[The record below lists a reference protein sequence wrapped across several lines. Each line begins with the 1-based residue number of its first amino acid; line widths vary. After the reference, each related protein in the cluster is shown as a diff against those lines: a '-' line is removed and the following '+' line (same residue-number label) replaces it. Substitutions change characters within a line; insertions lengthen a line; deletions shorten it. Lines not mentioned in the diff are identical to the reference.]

1 MSITLQTETGASAP
15 IMIDWI
21 GANVA
26 TYGPWLVGGMA
37 MFETA
42 LIIGL
47 VLPTEPTLVVAT
59 AFALQGHF
67 SFASVVGAAVL
78 GAALGDSTGFVVGR
92 WGGPRILGGGG
103 RLARMARRHQDRT
116 LRLFEKHAGV
126 SVSLA
131 RMVPFVRTLMPL
143 VAGSSGVAYRRFLLF
158 DFIGIAGWAL
168 LGLGI
173 AYGGARSWE
182 VGVDSV
188 GLGWATSA
196 GVALI
201 AVFLVLKKLSFVAEV
216 VSEPVSV
223 GLTGNIAAGKST
235 VASLWRDVGVP
246 VVSADDLAR
255 RILELGSPGL
265 SVIVEVFGEEILEA
279 DGSLNRKALASVVFQ
294 DEEARHRLEAIVHP
308 RIRVLRDRWMRERMA
323 GHDTICVSE
332 IPLLF
337 EVGLEDDF
345 DAIVFV
351 DASQKIRLD
360 RLSDRRG
367 ISAERARA
375 IMEAQM
381 DPALKRE
388 RATHSIVNEED
399 LEALE
404 DNALDVL
411 ARLRGGAVLRR
422 QPKEGRLRIDMHM
435 HTQASFDCLSD
446 PRKLIAAASDR
457 GVQRI
462 AITDHNRVST
472 ALEMAE
478 AFPDSVIPG
487 EEVKTKEGIDVI
499 GLYIEELIPKGTPAR
514 EVCRRVKDQGG
525 LVYLP
530 HPYARGK
537 GGSGRYAEEL
547 APLVDIIEVFNARLH
562 PGRLNDKGEELAD
575 RWSKPRGAGSDAHM
589 LGEVA
594 GAWVEVDQ
602 HPNEPA
608 AFLAALEH
616 AKVRGVT
623 TPWVVHLAST
633 WAKVR
638 KRLPAA
644 PN

>member
-1 MSITLQTETGASAP
+1 
-15 IMIDWI
+15 MIDWI
-21 GANVA
+21 GANIA
-26 TYGPWLVGGMA
+26 IYGPWLVGGMA

-67 SFASVVGAAVL
+67 SFGSVVGAAVL
-78 GAALGDSTGFVVGR
+78 GAALGDSTGFMIGR
-92 WGGPRILGGGG
+92 WGGSRVLGGRG
-103 RLARMARRHQDRT
+103 RVARMARRHQDRA
-116 LRLFEKHAGV
+116 LDLFEKHAGL

-143 VAGSSGVAYRRFLLF
+143 IAGSTGVAYRRFLAF
-158 DFIGIAGWAL
+158 DLLGITGWAF

-182 VGVDSV
+182 IGVGSV
-188 GLGWATSA
+188 GLGWATLGGA
-196 GVALI
+196 GLI
-201 AVFLVLKKLSFVAEV
+201 AAFLVLKGLLLRSSVMGNA
-216 VSEPVSV
+216 VSV

-246 VVSADDLAR
+246 VASADDLAR
-255 RILELGSPGL
+255 RVVEPGSPGL
-265 SVIVEVFGEEILEA
+265 SAVVEVFGEDILEA
-279 DGSLNRKALASVVFQ
+279 DGSLNRGALSSVVFQ
-294 DEEARHRLEAIVHP
+294 DEEARHRLEAVVHP
-308 RIRVLRDRWMRERMA
+308 RVRVLRDRWMRERMA
-323 GHDTICVSE
+323 RHDVICVSE

-337 EVGLEDDF
+337 EVGLENEF
-345 DAIVFV
+345 DATVVV
-351 DASQKIRLD
+351 DASEEIRLE
-360 RLSDRRG
+360 RLCDARG
-367 ISAERARA
+367 FSPEKART

-381 DPALKRE
+381 DPGLKRE
-388 RATHSIVNEED
+388 RATHLLVNEGD
-399 LEALE
+399 IQALE
-404 DNALDVL
+404 DQALEVL
-411 ARLRGGAVLRR
+411 AHLRRGAVARH
-422 QPKEGRLRIDMHM
+422 QPKEGRLRIDMHI

-446 PRKLIAAASDR
+446 PRKVLAAASAR
-457 GVQRI
+457 GVRRI
-462 AITDHNRVST
+462 AITDHNRVTT

-478 AFPDSVIPG
+478 AFPDSVIAG

-499 GLYIEELIPKGTPAR
+499 GLYIEEVIPKGTPAR

-562 PGRLNDKGEELAD
+562 PGHLNDQGEELAD

-594 GAWVEVDQ
+594 GAWVEVAQ

-608 AFLAALEH
+608 ALLAALEH
-616 AKVRGVT
+616 AQVRGVT

-638 KRLPAA
+638 KRLPLA

>member
-1 MSITLQTETGASAP
+1 
-15 IMIDWI
+15 MIEWI
-21 GANVA
+21 GANIA
-26 TYGPWLVGGMA
+26 IYGPWLVGGMA

-67 SFASVVGAAVL
+67 SFGSVVGAAVL
-78 GAALGDSTGFVVGR
+78 GAALGDSAGFMLGR
-92 WGGPRILGGGG
+92 WGGPRVLGGRG
-103 RLARMARRHQDRT
+103 RIARMARRHQDRA
-116 LRLFEKHAGV
+116 LDLFERHAGL

-143 VAGSSGVAYRRFLLF
+143 VAGSTGVAYRRFLAF
-158 DFIGIAGWAL
+158 DLLGITGWAF

-173 AYGGARSWE
+173 AYAGAQSWE
-182 VGVDSV
+182 IGVGSV
-188 GLGWATSA
+188 GLGWATLGGA
-196 GVALI
+196 GLI
-201 AVFLVLKKLSFVAEV
+201 AAFLVLKGLLLRPSVGD
-216 VSEPVSV
+216 PVSV

-246 VVSADDLAR
+246 VASADELAR
-255 RILELGSPGL
+255 RVVEPGSPGL
-265 SVIVEVFGEEILEA
+265 SAVVEVFGEDILEA
-279 DGSLNRKALASVVFQ
+279 DGSLNRGALSSLVFQ
-294 DEEARHRLEAIVHP
+294 DEEARHRLEAVVHP
-308 RIRVLRDRWMRERMA
+308 RVRVLRDRWMRERMA
-323 GHDTICVSE
+323 GHDVICVSE

-337 EVGLEDDF
+337 EVGLENEF
-345 DAIVFV
+345 DATVVV
-351 DASQKIRLD
+351 DASEKIRLD
-360 RLSDRRG
+360 RLRDERG
-367 ISAERARA
+367 LSPEQARA
-375 IMEAQM
+375 IMETQM
-381 DPALKRE
+381 DPGLKRE
-388 RATHSIVNEED
+388 RATHLLVNEGD
-399 LEALE
+399 IQALE
-404 DNALDVL
+404 DQALEVL
-411 ARLRGGAVLRR
+411 AHLRRGAVARH

-446 PRKLIAAASDR
+446 PRKVLAAASAR
-457 GVQRI
+457 GVRRI
-462 AITDHNRVST
+462 AITDHNRITT

-499 GLYIEELIPKGTPAR
+499 GLYIEEVIPKGTPAR

-530 HPYARGK
+530 HPYARGQ

-562 PGRLNDKGEELAD
+562 PEHLNDQGEELAD
-575 RWSKPRGAGSDAHM
+575 HWSKPRGAGSDAHM

-594 GAWVEVDQ
+594 GAWVEVNQ

-608 AFLAALEH
+608 ALLAALEH
-616 AKVRGVT
+616 GQVRGVT
-623 TPWVVHLAST
+623 RPWAVHLAST

-638 KRLPAA
+638 KRLPYAR
-644 PN
+644 N

>member
-1 MSITLQTETGASAP
+1 
-15 IMIDWI
+15 MIEWI

-26 TYGPWLVGGMA
+26 IYGPWLVGGMA

-67 SFASVVGAAVL
+67 SFGSVVGAAVL
-78 GAALGDSTGFVVGR
+78 GAALGDSAGFMIGR
-92 WGGPRILGGGG
+92 WGGPRVLGGRG
-103 RLARMARRHQDRT
+103 RIARMARRHQDRA
-116 LRLFEKHAGV
+116 LDLFERHAGL

-143 VAGSSGVAYRRFLLF
+143 VAGSTGVAYRRFLAF
-158 DFIGIAGWAL
+158 DLLGITGWAF

-173 AYGGARSWE
+173 AYAGARSWE
-182 VGVDSV
+182 IGVGSV
-188 GLGWATSA
+188 GLGWAMLGGA
-196 GVALI
+196 GLI
-201 AVFLVLKKLSFVAEV
+201 AAFLVLKGLLLRPSVGDA
-216 VSEPVSV
+216 VSV
-223 GLTGNIAAGKST
+223 GLTGNIAAGKSA
-235 VASLWRDVGVP
+235 VASLWKDVGVP

-255 RILELGSPGL
+255 RVVEPGSPGL
-265 SVIVEVFGEEILEA
+265 SAVVEVFGEDILEA
-279 DGSLNRKALASVVFQ
+279 DGSLNRGALSSVVFQ
-294 DEEARHRLEAIVHP
+294 DEEARHRLEAVIHP
-308 RIRVLRDRWMRERMA
+308 RVRVLRDRWMRERMA
-323 GHDTICVSE
+323 GHDVICVSE

-337 EVGLEDDF
+337 EVGLENEF
-345 DAIVFV
+345 DATVVV
-351 DASQKIRLD
+351 DASEKIRLA
-360 RLSDRRG
+360 RLRDERG
-367 ISAERARA
+367 LSPEQAQA
-375 IMEAQM
+375 IMETQM
-381 DPALKRE
+381 DPGLKRE
-388 RATHSIVNEED
+388 RATHLLVNEGD
-399 LEALE
+399 VQALE
-404 DNALDVL
+404 DQALEVL
-411 ARLRGGAVLRR
+411 AHLRRGAVARH

-446 PRKLIAAASDR
+446 PRKVLAAASAR
-457 GVQRI
+457 GVRRI
-462 AITDHNRVST
+462 AITDHNRITT

-487 EEVKTKEGIDVI
+487 EEVRTKEGIDVI
-499 GLYIEELIPKGTPAR
+499 GLYIEEVIPKGTPAS

-562 PGRLNDKGEELAD
+562 PGHLNDQGEELAD

-594 GAWVEVDQ
+594 GAWVEVAQ

-608 AFLAALEH
+608 ALLAALEH
-616 AKVRGVT
+616 AQVRGVT
-623 TPWVVHLAST
+623 SHWAVHLAST

-638 KRLPAA
+638 KRLPHARK
-644 PN
+644 

>member
-1 MSITLQTETGASAP
+1 
-15 IMIDWI
+15 MIEWI
-21 GANVA
+21 GANIEL
-26 TYGPWLVGGMA
+26 YGPWLVGGMA

-47 VLPTEPTLVVAT
+47 FLPTEPTLIVAT

-67 SFASVVGAAVL
+67 SFAAVAGAAVL
-78 GAALGDSTGFVVGR
+78 GAALGDSTGFMVGR
-92 WGGPRILGGGG
+92 WGGRRLLRGSGP
-103 RLARMARRHQDRT
+103 LARMARRHQDHA
-116 LRLFEKHAGV
+116 LDLFDRHAGY

-131 RMVPFVRTLMPL
+131 RLVPFVRTLMPL
-143 VAGSSGVAYRRFLLF
+143 VAGSTSVAYRHFLAF
-158 DFIGIAGWAL
+158 DLLGIAGWASV
-168 LGLGI
+168 GLGI
-173 AYGGARSWE
+173 AYAAARGWE
-182 VGVDSV
+182 IGVDSLGV
-188 GLGWATSA
+188 GWATIA
-196 GVALI
+196 GVGLI
-201 AVFLVLKKLSFVAEV
+201 VAVLVLKWFLLGTPKVEST
-216 VSEPVSV
+216 VSV

-235 VASLWRDVGVP
+235 VSTLWRDVGVP
-246 VVSADDLAR
+246 VVSADELAR
-255 RILELGSPGL
+255 RAVEPGSPGL
-265 SVIVEVFGEEILEA
+265 SAVVDVFGEEILEA
-279 DGSLNRKALASVVFQ
+279 DGTLNRGALASVVFQ

-308 RIRVLRDRWMRERMA
+308 RVRVLRDRWMRERLA
-323 GHDTICVSE
+323 NEDTICVSE

-345 DAIVFV
+345 DATVVV
-351 DASQKIRLD
+351 DASEKIRLD
-360 RLSDRRG
+360 RLRETRDLS
-367 ISAERARA
+367 IERARA
-375 IMEAQM
+375 VMEAQM
-381 DPALKRE
+381 DPEVKRE
-388 RATHSIVNEED
+388 RATHVLVNEGD
-399 LEALE
+399 IQALE
-404 DNALDVL
+404 DQATDVL
-411 ARLRGGAVLRR
+411 THLRR
-422 QPKEGRLRIDMHM
+422 SVVARHQPKEGRLRVDMHM

-446 PRKLIAAASDR
+446 PRRVIEAAAAR

-478 AFPDSVIPG
+478 AYPDSVIPG

-499 GLYIEELIPKGTPAR
+499 GLYVEEEIPKGTPAR

-562 PGRLNDKGEELAD
+562 PGNLNELGEELAA

-608 AFLAALEH
+608 ALLAALEY
-616 AKVRGVT
+616 AQVRGVT

-638 KRLPAA
+638 KRLPRA
-644 PN
+644 PR

>member
-1 MSITLQTETGASAP
+1 
-15 IMIDWI
+15 MIEWI

-26 TYGPWLVGGMA
+26 IYGPWLVGGMA

-67 SFASVVGAAVL
+67 SFGSVVGAAVL
-78 GAALGDSTGFVVGR
+78 GAALGDSAGFMIGR
-92 WGGPRILGGGG
+92 WGGPRVLGGRG
-103 RLARMARRHQDRT
+103 RIARMARRHQDRA
-116 LRLFEKHAGV
+116 LDLFERHAGL

-143 VAGSSGVAYRRFLLF
+143 VAGSTGVAYRRFLAF
-158 DFIGIAGWAL
+158 DLLGITGWAF

-173 AYGGARSWE
+173 AYAGARSWE
-182 VGVDSV
+182 IGVGSV
-188 GLGWATSA
+188 GLGWATLGGA
-196 GVALI
+196 GLI
-201 AVFLVLKKLSFVAEV
+201 AAFLVLKGLLLRPSVGDA
-216 VSEPVSV
+216 VSV
-223 GLTGNIAAGKST
+223 GLTGNIAAGKSA
-235 VASLWRDVGVP
+235 VASLWKDVGVP

-255 RILELGSPGL
+255 RVVEPGSPGL
-265 SVIVEVFGEEILEA
+265 SAVVEVFGEDILEA
-279 DGSLNRKALASVVFQ
+279 DGSLNRGALSSVVFQ
-294 DEEARHRLEAIVHP
+294 DEEARHRLEAVIHP
-308 RIRVLRDRWMRERMA
+308 RVRVLRDRWMRERMA
-323 GHDTICVSE
+323 GHDVICVSE

-337 EVGLEDDF
+337 EVGLENEF
-345 DAIVFV
+345 DATVVV
-351 DASQKIRLD
+351 DASEKIRLA
-360 RLSDRRG
+360 RLRDERG
-367 ISAERARA
+367 LSPEQAQA
-375 IMEAQM
+375 IMETQM
-381 DPALKRE
+381 DPGLKRE
-388 RATHSIVNEED
+388 RATHLLVNEGD
-399 LEALE
+399 VQALE
-404 DNALDVL
+404 DQALEVL
-411 ARLRGGAVLRR
+411 AHLRRGAVARH

-446 PRKLIAAASDR
+446 PRKVLAAASAR
-457 GVQRI
+457 GVRRI
-462 AITDHNRVST
+462 AITDHNRITT

-487 EEVKTKEGIDVI
+487 EEVRTKEGIDVI
-499 GLYIEELIPKGTPAR
+499 GLYIEEVIPKGTPAS

-562 PGRLNDKGEELAD
+562 PGHLNDQGEELAD

-594 GAWVEVDQ
+594 GAWVEVAQ

-608 AFLAALEH
+608 ALLAALEH
-616 AKVRGVT
+616 AQVRGVT
-623 TPWVVHLAST
+623 SPWAVHLAST

-638 KRLPAA
+638 KRLPHARK
-644 PN
+644 

>member
-1 MSITLQTETGASAP
+1 
-15 IMIDWI
+15 MIEWI
-21 GANVA
+21 GANIA
-26 TYGPWLVGGMA
+26 IYGPWLVFGMA

-67 SFASVVGAAVL
+67 SFGSVVAAALL
-78 GAALGDSTGFVVGR
+78 GAALGDSAGFMVGR
-92 WGGPRILGGGG
+92 WGGRRVLTGRGRI
-103 RLARMARRHQDRT
+103 ARMARRHQDRA
-116 LRLFEKHAGV
+116 LDLFEKHAGL

-143 VAGSSGVAYRRFLLF
+143 VAGSTGVAYRRFLAF
-158 DFIGIAGWAL
+158 DLLGIAGWGF
-168 LGLGI
+168 LGLGV
-173 AYGGARSWE
+173 AYAGARSWQIG
-182 VGVDSV
+182 VGSV

-196 GVALI
+196 GVVLVA
-201 AVFLVLKKLSFVAEV
+201 AFLVVKGLFFRASVAGEA
-216 VSEPVSV
+216 VSV

-235 VASLWRDVGVP
+235 VASLWKDVGVP
-246 VVSADDLAR
+246 VASADDLAR
-255 RILELGSPGL
+255 RAVEPGSPGL
-265 SVIVEVFGEEILEA
+265 SAVVEAFGEDVLEA
-279 DGSLNRKALASVVFQ
+279 DGSLNREALSSVVFE
-294 DEEARHRLEAIVHP
+294 DEEARHRLEAVVQP

-323 GHDTICVSE
+323 SRDAICVSE

-337 EVGLEDDF
+337 EVGLENDF
-345 DAIVFV
+345 DATVV
-351 DASQKIRLD
+351 VHASEKIRLD
-360 RLSDRRG
+360 RLREERG
-367 ISAERARA
+367 LSPERARA
-375 IMEAQM
+375 IMETQM
-381 DPALKRE
+381 DPGLKRE
-388 RATHSIVNEED
+388 RATHLLVNEGDLGTLED
-399 LEALE
+399 QALE
-404 DNALDVL
+404 VL
-411 ARLRGGAVLRR
+411 THIRRDAVVRNL
-422 QPKEGRLRIDMHM
+422 PKEGRMRIDMHM
-435 HTQASFDCLSD
+435 HTRVSFDCLSD
-446 PRKLIAAASDR
+446 PRKVMAAASAR

-462 AITDHNRVST
+462 AITDHNRVT
-472 ALEMAE
+472 AALEMAE

-499 GLYIEELIPKGTPAR
+499 GLYIEELIPKGTPIR

-547 APLVDIIEVFNARLH
+547 APLVDVIEVFNARLH
-562 PGRLNDKGEELAD
+562 PGSLNARAEELAD

-608 AFLAALEH
+608 ALLAALEH

-638 KRLPAA
+638 KRLPGARS
-644 PN
+644 

>member
-1 MSITLQTETGASAP
+1 
-15 IMIDWI
+15 MIEWI

-26 TYGPWLVGGMA
+26 IYGPWLVGGMA

-67 SFASVVGAAVL
+67 SFGSVVGAAVL
-78 GAALGDSTGFVVGR
+78 GAALGDSAGFMIGR
-92 WGGPRILGGGG
+92 WGGPRVLGGRG
-103 RLARMARRHQDRT
+103 RVARMARRHQDRA
-116 LRLFEKHAGV
+116 LYLFERHAGL

-143 VAGSSGVAYRRFLLF
+143 VAGSTGVAYRRFLAF
-158 DFIGIAGWAL
+158 DLLGITGWAF

-173 AYGGARSWE
+173 AYAGARSWE
-182 VGVDSV
+182 IGVGSV
-188 GLGWATSA
+188 GLGWATLG
-196 GVALI
+196 GVGLI
-201 AVFLVLKKLSFVAEV
+201 ATFLVLKGLLLRSSVMGNA
-216 VSEPVSV
+216 VSV

-246 VVSADDLAR
+246 VASADELAR
-255 RILELGSPGL
+255 RVVEPGSPGL
-265 SVIVEVFGEEILEA
+265 SAVVEVFGEDILEA
-279 DGSLNRKALASVVFQ
+279 DGSLNRGALSSLVFQ
-294 DEEARHRLEAIVHP
+294 DEEARHRLEAVVHP
-308 RIRVLRDRWMRERMA
+308 RVRVLRDRWMRERIA
-323 GHDTICVSE
+323 GHDVICVSE

-337 EVGLEDDF
+337 EVGLENEF
-345 DAIVFV
+345 DAIVVV
-351 DASQKIRLD
+351 DASEKIRLD
-360 RLSDRRG
+360 RLRDERG
-367 ISAERARA
+367 LSPEQARA
-375 IMEAQM
+375 IMETQM
-381 DPALKRE
+381 DPGLKRE
-388 RATHSIVNEED
+388 RATHLLVNEGAV
-399 LEALE
+399 EALE
-404 DNALDVL
+404 DQALEVL
-411 ARLRGGAVLRR
+411 AQLRR
-422 QPKEGRLRIDMHM
+422 GVTAQHQPKEGRLRIDMHM

-446 PRKLIAAASDR
+446 PRKVLAAASAR
-457 GVQRI
+457 GVRRI
-462 AITDHNRVST
+462 AITDHNRITT

-499 GLYIEELIPKGTPAR
+499 GLYIEEVIPKGTPAS

-562 PGRLNDKGEELAD
+562 PGGLNDQGEELAD

-594 GAWVEVDQ
+594 GAWVEVAQ

-608 AFLAALEH
+608 ALLAALEH
-616 AKVRGVT
+616 AQVRGVT
-623 TPWVVHLAST
+623 SPWAVHLAST

-638 KRLPAA
+638 KRLPHARK
-644 PN
+644 

>member
-1 MSITLQTETGASAP
+1 
-15 IMIDWI
+15 MIEWI
-21 GANVA
+21 GANIEL
-26 TYGPWLVGGMA
+26 YGPWLVGGMA

-47 VLPTEPTLVVAT
+47 FLPTEPTLIVAT

-67 SFASVVGAAVL
+67 SFTAVAGAAVL
-78 GAALGDSTGFVVGR
+78 GAALGDSTGFMVGR
-92 WGGPRILGGGG
+92 WGGRRLLRGSGP
-103 RLARMARRHQDRT
+103 LARMARRHQDRA
-116 LRLFEKHAGV
+116 LDLFDRHAGY

-131 RMVPFVRTLMPL
+131 RLVPFVRTLMPL
-143 VAGSSGVAYRRFLLF
+143 VAGSTSVSYRHFLAF
-158 DFIGIAGWAL
+158 DLLGIAGWASV
-168 LGLGI
+168 GLGI
-173 AYGGARSWE
+173 AYAAARGWE
-182 VGVDSV
+182 IGVGSLGV
-188 GLGWATSA
+188 GWATIA
-196 GVALI
+196 GVGLI
-201 AVFLVLKKLSFVAEV
+201 VAVLVLKWFLLGTPKVEST
-216 VSEPVSV
+216 VSV

-235 VASLWRDVGVP
+235 VSTLWRDVGVP
-246 VVSADDLAR
+246 VVSADELAR
-255 RILELGSPGL
+255 RTVEPGSPGL
-265 SVIVEVFGEEILEA
+265 SAVVDVFGEEILEA
-279 DGSLNRKALASVVFQ
+279 DGTLNRGALASVVFQ

-308 RIRVLRDRWMRERMA
+308 RVRVLRDRWMRERLA
-323 GHDTICVSE
+323 NEDTICVSE

-345 DAIVFV
+345 DATVVV
-351 DASQKIRLD
+351 DASEKIRLD
-360 RLSDRRG
+360 RLRETRDLSV
-367 ISAERARA
+367 ERARA
-375 IMEAQM
+375 VMEAQM
-381 DPALKRE
+381 DPEIKRE
-388 RATHSIVNEED
+388 RATHVLVNEGD
-399 LEALE
+399 IQALE
-404 DNALDVL
+404 DQATDVL
-411 ARLRGGAVLRR
+411 AHLRR
-422 QPKEGRLRIDMHM
+422 SVVARHQPKEGRLRVDMHM

-446 PRKLIAAASDR
+446 PRRVIEAAAAR

-478 AFPDSVIPG
+478 AYPDSVIPG

-499 GLYIEELIPKGTPAR
+499 GLYVEEEIPKGTPAR

-562 PGRLNDKGEELAD
+562 PGNLNESGEELAA

-594 GAWVEVDQ
+594 GAWVEVEQ

-608 AFLAALEH
+608 ALLAALEH
-616 AKVRGVT
+616 AQVRGVT
-623 TPWVVHLAST
+623 APWVVHLAST

-638 KRLPAA
+638 KRLPRA
-644 PN
+644 PR

>member
-1 MSITLQTETGASAP
+1 
-15 IMIDWI
+15 MIEWI
-21 GANVA
+21 GANIA
-26 TYGPWLVGGMA
+26 IYGPWLVGGMA

-67 SFASVVGAAVL
+67 SFGSVVGAAVL
-78 GAALGDSTGFVVGR
+78 GAALGDSAGFMIGR
-92 WGGPRILGGGG
+92 WGGPRVLGGRG
-103 RLARMARRHQDRT
+103 RIARMARRHQDRA
-116 LRLFEKHAGV
+116 LDLFERHAGL

-143 VAGSSGVAYRRFLLF
+143 VAGSTGVAYRRFLAF
-158 DFIGIAGWAL
+158 DLLGITGWAF

-173 AYGGARSWE
+173 AYAGARSWE
-182 VGVDSV
+182 IGVGSV
-188 GLGWATSA
+188 GLGWATLGGA
-196 GVALI
+196 GLI
-201 AVFLVLKKLSFVAEV
+201 AAFLVLKGLLLRPSVGDA
-216 VSEPVSV
+216 VSV
-223 GLTGNIAAGKST
+223 GLTGNIAAGKSA
-235 VASLWRDVGVP
+235 VASLWKDIGVP

-255 RILELGSPGL
+255 RVVEPGSPGL
-265 SVIVEVFGEEILEA
+265 SAVVEVFGEDILEA
-279 DGSLNRKALASVVFQ
+279 DGSLNRGALSSVVFQ
-294 DEEARHRLEAIVHP
+294 DEEARHRLEAVIHP
-308 RIRVLRDRWMRERMA
+308 RVRVLRDRWMRERMA
-323 GHDTICVSE
+323 GHDVICVSE

-337 EVGLEDDF
+337 EVGLENEF
-345 DAIVFV
+345 DATVVV
-351 DASQKIRLD
+351 DASEKIRLA
-360 RLSDRRG
+360 RLRDERG
-367 ISAERARA
+367 LSPEQAQA
-375 IMEAQM
+375 IMETQM
-381 DPALKRE
+381 DPGLKRE
-388 RATHSIVNEED
+388 RATHLLVNEGD
-399 LEALE
+399 IQALE
-404 DNALDVL
+404 DQALEVL
-411 ARLRGGAVLRR
+411 AHLRRGAVARH

-446 PRKLIAAASDR
+446 PRKVLAAASAR
-457 GVQRI
+457 GVRRI
-462 AITDHNRVST
+462 AITDHNRITT

-499 GLYIEELIPKGTPAR
+499 GLYIEEVIPKGTPAS

-562 PGRLNDKGEELAD
+562 PGHLNDQGEELAD

-594 GAWVEVDQ
+594 GAWVEVAQ

-608 AFLAALEH
+608 ALLAALEH
-616 AKVRGVT
+616 AQVRGVT
-623 TPWVVHLAST
+623 SPWAVHLAST

-638 KRLPAA
+638 KRLPHARK
-644 PN
+644 

>member
-1 MSITLQTETGASAP
+1 
-15 IMIDWI
+15 MIEWI
-21 GANVA
+21 GANIA
-26 TYGPWLVGGMA
+26 IYGPWLVGGMA

-67 SFASVVGAAVL
+67 SFGSVVGAAVL
-78 GAALGDSTGFVVGR
+78 GAALGDSAGFMLGR
-92 WGGPRILGGGG
+92 WGGPRVLGGRG
-103 RLARMARRHQDRT
+103 RIARMARRHHDRA
-116 LRLFEKHAGV
+116 LDLFERHAGL

-143 VAGSSGVAYRRFLLF
+143 VAGSTGVAYRRFLAF
-158 DFIGIAGWAL
+158 DLLGITGWAF

-173 AYGGARSWE
+173 AYAGARSWE
-182 VGVDSV
+182 IGVGSV
-188 GLGWATSA
+188 GLGWATLGGA
-196 GVALI
+196 GLI
-201 AVFLVLKKLSFVAEV
+201 AAFLVLKGLLLRPSVGDA
-216 VSEPVSV
+216 VSV
-223 GLTGNIAAGKST
+223 GLTGNIAAGKSA
-235 VASLWRDVGVP
+235 VASLWKDVGVP

-255 RILELGSPGL
+255 RVVELGSPGL
-265 SVIVEVFGEEILEA
+265 SAVVEVFGEDILEA
-279 DGSLNRKALASVVFQ
+279 DGSLNRGALSSVVFQ
-294 DEEARHRLEAIVHP
+294 DEEARHRLEAVIHP
-308 RIRVLRDRWMRERMA
+308 RVRVLRDRWMRERMA
-323 GHDTICVSE
+323 GHDVICVSE

-337 EVGLEDDF
+337 EVGLENEF
-345 DAIVFV
+345 DATVVV
-351 DASQKIRLD
+351 DASEKIRLA
-360 RLSDRRG
+360 RLRDERG
-367 ISAERARA
+367 LSPEQAQA
-375 IMEAQM
+375 IMETQM
-381 DPALKRE
+381 DPGLKRE
-388 RATHSIVNEED
+388 RATHVLVNEGD
-399 LEALE
+399 VQALE
-404 DNALDVL
+404 DQALEVL
-411 ARLRGGAVLRR
+411 AHLRRGAVARH

-446 PRKLIAAASDR
+446 PRKVLAAASAR
-457 GVQRI
+457 GVRRI
-462 AITDHNRVST
+462 AITDHNRITT

-487 EEVKTKEGIDVI
+487 EEVRTKEGIDVI
-499 GLYIEELIPKGTPAR
+499 GLYIEEVIPKGTPAS

-562 PGRLNDKGEELAD
+562 PGHLNDQGEELAD

-594 GAWVEVDQ
+594 GAWVEVAQ

-608 AFLAALEH
+608 ALLAALEH
-616 AKVRGVT
+616 AQVRGVT
-623 TPWVVHLAST
+623 SPWAVHLAST

-638 KRLPAA
+638 KRLPHARK
-644 PN
+644 